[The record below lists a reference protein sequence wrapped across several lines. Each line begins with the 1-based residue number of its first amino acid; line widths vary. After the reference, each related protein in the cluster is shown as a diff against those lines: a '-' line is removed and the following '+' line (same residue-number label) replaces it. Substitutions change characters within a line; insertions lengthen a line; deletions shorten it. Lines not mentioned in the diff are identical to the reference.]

1 MKNQQLLDIEET
13 ETRPLPENNK
23 EEIQVLLH
31 IGNTIKE
38 ARVSKKLTQGQ
49 LAKLVSI
56 AKSQISQIENGKD
69 IPLFILVKIF
79 KALGVSVAL
88 NIDGYDKINL

>member
-13 ETRPLPENNK
+13 ETGPLPENNK

-38 ARVSKKLTQGQ
+38 ARVSKKLTQDQ

-56 AKSQISQIENGKD
+56 PKSQISQIENGKD